1 MMQVSQRRLREDIE
15 HNGEFGAIDVEE
27 GHGRTVLTGSE
38 ADRQAREFFVERM
51 EELGMDVRV
60 DPVGTI
66 YGQWTPA
73 TADSDAAPVVV
84 GSHLDSVPEGGIFDG
99 PLGVY
104 GGLEAVRTVRESDA
118 KPTRPLGVVAFTEE
132 EGGRFDV
139 GLLGSSVATGQ
150 RSVEDALALEDD
162 DGTTLEE
169 YLESIGFRGEDDIAP
184 GTWDAFFEIHIEQ
197 GKRLEAAGVP
207 AGVVT
212 VINGLINCEVHIEGR
227 ADHASIL
234 MDDRSDAMA
243 AASEFVL
250 DVEAAARELT
260 LTDSDTAVATVG
272 KVNVEPN
279 ARNVVPATIRL
290 RTDFRDVEYES
301 MNEIVDRARKSLARI
316 ERERDVETTIDR
328 YRDQEPT
335 PMSERCRT
343 ALEAGAERAGIGTMD
358 LHSGGGHD
366 TINIATVTDAALLF
380 APCRDGISHNPLEW
394 TDWDEAAET
403 TRVLA
408 EAVGDLAIE

>member
-1 MMQVSQRRLREDIE
+1 MQVSQRRLREDIE
-15 HNGEFGAIDVEE
+15 MNGEFGAIDVEE

-38 ADRQAREFFVERM
+38 ADQRAREYFIERIRDI
-51 EELGMDVRV
+51 GMDVRV
-60 DPVGTI
+60 DPVGNI
-66 YGQWTPA
+66 CGRWTPA
-73 TADSDAAPVVV
+73 TADPDAAPVAV
-84 GSHLDSVPEGGIFDG
+84 GSHLDSVPKGGIFDG

-104 GGLEAVRTVRESDA
+104 GGLEAVRAVRESDVE
-118 KPTRPLGVVAFTEE
+118 PTRPLEVVVFTEE

-139 GLLGSSVATGQ
+139 GLLGSAVATGQ
-150 RSVEDALALEDD
+150 RSVEDALALADD
-162 DGTTLEE
+162 DGTTLED
-169 YLESIGFRGEDDIAP
+169 YLEAIGFRGDDDLAP
-184 GTWDAFFEIHIEQ
+184 ETWDAFFELHIEQ
-197 GKRLEAAGVP
+197 GKQLEAAGVP

-212 VINGLINCEVHIEGR
+212 AINGLTSCEVHIEGQ

-234 MDDRSDAMA
+234 MGDRADAMA

-260 LTDSDTAVATVG
+260 LTNSKTAVATVG
-272 KVNVEPN
+272 KIDIKPN
-279 ARNVVPATIRL
+279 ARNVVPAAVRL

-301 MNEIVDRARKSLARI
+301 MNELVDRVRKSLARI
-316 ERERDVETTIDR
+316 ERERDVETTIDH

-335 PMSERCRT
+335 RINEQCRT
-343 ALEAGAERAGIGTMD
+343 ALEEGAERAGIETMD

-366 TINIATVTDAALLF
+366 TINVATVTDAALLF
-380 APCRDGISHNPLEW
+380 APCREGISHSPMEW

-408 EAVGDLAIE
+408 EAVRDLATR

>member
-1 MMQVSQRRLREDIE
+1 MQVSQRRLREDIE
-15 HNGEFGAIDVEE
+15 TNGEFGAIDVEE

-38 ADRQAREFFVERM
+38 ADRRAREYFVERI
-51 EELGMDVRV
+51 EDIGMGVRV
-60 DPVGTI
+60 DPVGNI
-66 YGQWTPA
+66 YAQWTPA
-73 TADSDAAPVVV
+73 TADPDAAPVVV

-104 GGLEAVRTVRESDA
+104 GGLEAIRAVQESDA
-118 KPTRPLGVVAFTEE
+118 EPTRPLGVVAFTEE

-139 GLLGSSVATGQ
+139 GLLGSAVAAGQ
-150 RSVEDALALEDD
+150 RSTEDTLALTDD
-162 DGTTLEE
+162 DNTTLEE
-169 YLESIGFRGEDDIAP
+169 YLESIGFRGESDIAP

-197 GKRLEAAGVP
+197 GKRLEAADVP

-212 VINGLINCEVHIEGR
+212 AINGLTNCEVRIEGR

-234 MDDRSDAMA
+234 MRDRSDAMV
-243 AASEFVL
+243 AASEFIQ
-250 DVEAAARELT
+250 DMEAAAREQA

-272 KVNVEPN
+272 KVDVEPN
-279 ARNVVPATIRL
+279 ARNVVPAAVRL

-301 MNEIVDRARKSLARI
+301 MNRLVDRARKSLLRL

-335 PMSERCRT
+335 PMSERCRA
-343 ALEAGAERAGIGTMD
+343 ALEIGAGRAGIETMD

-366 TINIATVTDAALLF
+366 TINVATVTDSALLF

-403 TRVLA
+403 THVLA
-408 EAVGDLAIE
+408 EAVSELATR

>member
-1 MMQVSQRRLREDIE
+1 MQVSQQRLREDIE
-15 HNGEFGAIDVEE
+15 TNSEFGAIDVEK

-38 ADRQAREFFVERM
+38 ADRQAREYFVDRM
-51 EELGMDVRV
+51 EDIRMDIRV
-60 DPVGTI
+60 DPVGNI
-66 YGQWTPA
+66 CGRWTPE
-73 TADSDAAPVVV
+73 TANPDAAPIAV

-104 GGLEAVRTVRESDA
+104 GGLEAVRAVRESDVE
-118 KPTRPLGVVAFTEE
+118 PTRPIEVVAFTEE

-150 RSVEDALALEDD
+150 RSIEDALALTDD
-162 DGTTLEE
+162 DGTTLET
-169 YLESIGFRGEDDIAP
+169 YLDSIGFRGDEDIAP
-184 GTWDAFFEIHIEQ
+184 ETWDAFFEIHIEQ
-197 GKRLEAAGVP
+197 GKRLEAADVP

-212 VINGLINCEVHIEGR
+212 AINGLTNCEVHIEGR

-234 MDDRSDAMA
+234 MDDRVDAMA

-250 DVEAAARELT
+250 DVEAAAWELR
-260 LTDSDTAVATVG
+260 LTDSETAVATVG
-272 KVNVEPN
+272 KVDVEPN
-279 ARNVVPATIRL
+279 ARNVVPAAVRL

-301 MNEIVDRARKSLARI
+301 MNAIVDRARKSLARI

-343 ALEAGAERAGIGTMD
+343 ALEEGAEQAGIETMD

-366 TINIATVTDAALLF
+366 TINVAKVTDAALLF

-394 TDWDEAAET
+394 TDWDDAAET
-403 TRVLA
+403 TRVLT
-408 EAVGDLAIE
+408 EAVGHLATQ

>member
-1 MMQVSQRRLREDIE
+1 MQVSQQRLRDDIE
-15 HNGEFGAIDVEE
+15 TNGEFGAINIEE
-27 GHGRTVLTGSE
+27 GDGRTVLTGSD
-38 ADRQAREFFVERM
+38 ADQRAREFFVDQM
-51 EELGMDVRV
+51 EDLGMDVRV
-60 DPVGTI
+60 DPVGNI
-66 YGQWTPA
+66 CGRWTPE
-73 TADSDAAPVVV
+73 TAGPEAAPVAV

-104 GGLEAVRTVRESDA
+104 GGLEAVRAIRESDA
-118 KPTRPLGVVAFTEE
+118 EPTRPLEVVAFTEE

-150 RSVEDALALEDD
+150 RSVADALALAD
-162 DGTTLEE
+162 DGTTLET
-169 YLESIGFRGEDDIAP
+169 YLDAIGFLGEDELAP
-184 GTWDAFFEIHIEQ
+184 ESWNAFFEIHIEQ

-212 VINGLINCEVHIEGR
+212 AINGLTNCEIHIEGR

-234 MDDRSDAMA
+234 MDDRADAMA

-250 DVEAAARELT
+250 DVEGAARELT
-260 LTDSDTAVATVG
+260 LADSETAVATVG
-272 KVNVEPN
+272 KVDVEPN
-279 ARNVVPATIRL
+279 ARNVVPATVRL

-301 MNEIVDRARKSLARI
+301 MNELVDQARKSLARI
-316 ERERDVETTIDR
+316 ERERDVETTVDR

-335 PMSERCRT
+335 PMSGRCRT
-343 ALEAGAERAGIGTMD
+343 ALAEGAERAGIETMH

-366 TINIATVTDAALLF
+366 TINVATVTDAALLF
-380 APCRDGISHNPLEW
+380 VPCRDGISHNPLEW
-394 TDWDEAAET
+394 TDWDDAAET

-408 EAVGDLAIE
+408 EAVSDLATQ